1 MIKTYRDIPSIEFP
15 VYRLPSSNVVLA
27 DGLLF
32 LDGELIDDKNMPGKT
47 LGHRRLQTPFHAD
60 LMRLRRGSYEVPYLL
75 KYKNFID
82 NNGIVFEY
90 MKTKKEALKC
100 FKIARVEPKETQSL
114 LWLVD
119 VPFPLVI
126 PRPPE
131 EKFPYARIL
140 CLNGSPWLI
149 YDYVHEKSR
158 DTTRKI

>member
-1 MIKTYRDIPSIEFP
+1 MIKTYRDIPSIQFP
-15 VYRLPSSNVVLA
+15 VYRLPSSNWRLI

-32 LDGELIDDKNMPGKT
+32 IDGQLLDDTNMPGKT

-60 LMRLRRGSYEVPYLL
+60 LIKLPKGSYEVTYLL
-75 KYKNFID
+75 KYKYYID
-82 NNGIVFEY
+82 NAGKVFEY
-90 MKTKKEALKC
+90 AKTKKQQLRC
-100 FKIARVEPKETQSL
+100 FKIARVELKETQSL
-114 LWLVD
+114 LWLDD

-126 PRPPE
+126 PRPPG

-140 CLNGSPWLI
+140 CLNGSPWLL